1 MRSHA
6 FVTRLAVL
14 VALSSLAVTASAPV
28 RAQTSVPAPTP
39 LPTPAPTPAPLPAQ
53 GAAADPV
60 VGRVNGQDIK
70 LSEVSEAAQALPEEM
85 RGMPSNMLFPMLL
98 DQVIDRHAIL
108 VLARRQKLEQ
118 DPDVARMIARAQD
131 QALQTALI
139 TREVGPLVTDAALRA
154 RYDRDIA
161 GKPGEEEVHAR
172 HVLVAT
178 EAEAKQVI
186 ADLKKG
192 GDFAAIAKAR
202 SSDPGAA
209 SQGGDLGFFKRA
221 DMLPEFA
228 SVAFALKPGQ
238 TTETPVKTQYGWHVI
253 RVEERR
259 TAPPVPFDQARDEL
273 RQKMIQEGIE
283 KVLKEARNGLQI
295 ERFNADGSPS
305 RPTDAAEPPPAPKK

>member
-14 VALSSLAVTASAPV
+14 VALSSLAVTAPAPV